1 MARAS
6 KQGLVKVLELDTLLD
21 KLVAVRLDLE
31 PICGTSEVRGQIVDS
46 RAAIAE
52 ACEILR
58 TAIADL
64 MNVIV
69 DLEGRADGLEVLP
82 STSGGE
88 RDDQTRAGADKK
100 PAPL

>member
-6 KQGLVKVLELDTLLD
+6 KQGLVKVLGLDALLD

-52 ACEILR
+52 AVEVLR

-69 DLEGRADGLEVLP
+69 DLEARADGLEVLP
-82 STSGGE
+82 LTSGGE
-88 RDDQTRAGADKK
+88 RGDLAQGVADKK
-100 PAPL
+100 SSP